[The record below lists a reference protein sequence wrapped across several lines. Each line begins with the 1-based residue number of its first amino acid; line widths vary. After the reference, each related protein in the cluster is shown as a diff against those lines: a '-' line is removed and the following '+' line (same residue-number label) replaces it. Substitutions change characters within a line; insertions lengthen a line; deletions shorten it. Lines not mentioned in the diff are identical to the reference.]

1 MPRLGDPSGRRQ
13 RRVAALRRHL
23 CAADSSGFEA
33 KKAMFDQENP
43 IPFAGFVEANSQHIG
58 GIGVLEGRA
67 PNDIHLQYLER
78 MAELGLEIPA
88 EYTVRSYHTEQV
100 IAANRPILDWAKV
113 MEQLCM
119 ESFLRDGVLVLKGV
133 FTRDATARLRASC
146 EHVQQQNDR
155 WLEHDWH
162 EPTQWARIGLKPPT
176 APRLTEEEKEAA
188 RGGCQLL
195 NGSGLGE
202 IFRSVEANNPAAVA
216 RGTHFGSGVLRDTRS
231 IRWPK
236 GLGIFPEHCPILH
249 DDWLLEAMTHP
260 QMIALHQALLGSA
273 EVRFDHNTLLSRRAF
288 IGQHWHSHNY
298 VEDNCGPTTTP
309 GGARLRLCRSLLYP
323 DGFRAHNDGAIPPA
337 CALLMFDA
345 LCRCGRVLRCSGGAL
360 DLSCIAPDH
369 MAGVALTA
377 GGLKVVPGAHLY
389 RSRDLKDSE
398 APCVLRPRNQ
408 FSTKSTEL
416 ESRRSFLN

>member
-1 MPRLGDPSGRRQ
+1 MGEDRAEATD
-13 RRVAALRRHL
+13 
-23 CAADSSGFEA
+23 CAST
-33 KKAMFDQENP
+33 
-43 IPFAGFVEANSQHIG
+43 H
-58 GIGVLEGRA
+58 
-67 PNDIHLQYLER
+67 
-78 MAELGLEIPA
+78 
-88 EYTVRSYHTEQV
+88 
-100 IAANRPILDWAKV
+100 
-113 MEQLCM
+113 
-119 ESFLRDGVLVLKGV
+119 
-133 FTRDATARLRASC
+133 
-146 EHVQQQNDR
+146 
-155 WLEHDWH
+155 
-162 EPTQWARIGLKPPT
+162 
-176 APRLTEEEKEAA
+176 
-188 RGGCQLL
+188 RG
-195 NGSGLGE
+195 
-202 IFRSVEANNPAAVA
+202 
-216 RGTHFGSGVLRDTRS
+216 
-231 IRWPK
+231 
-236 GLGIFPEHCPILH
+236 GIFPEHCPILH

-323 DGFRAHNDGAIPPA
+323 DGFRAHNDGTIPPA
-337 CALLMFDA
+337 CALRMFDA